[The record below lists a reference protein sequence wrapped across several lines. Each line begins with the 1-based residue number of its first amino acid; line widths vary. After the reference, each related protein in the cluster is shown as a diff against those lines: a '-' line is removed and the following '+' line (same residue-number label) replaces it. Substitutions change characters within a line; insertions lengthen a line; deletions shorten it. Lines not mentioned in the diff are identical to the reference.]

1 MEIFTTIVTFITSLP
16 TAAFTGIVMG
26 LMCVVFR
33 GGMKNAVRA
42 CCCFM
47 VGIAGITL
55 LINYCVTEMQ
65 GVAEGI
71 ASTLGITL
79 NVIDGGYGAIP
90 YYGYVELLFP
100 ALACIIVLDI
110 IMIGLG
116 WTKVLWVDIHN
127 TWHGLFVG
135 LIAYAITDDYVLSLI
150 ITVIVLIILLKL
162 ADFVA
167 PRFQEFN
174 NTPGVCCIASSATMA
189 GLFTCIVMK
198 VIDKIPGLNSIKFSA
213 EDIQDRFGIFG
224 EQIVLGAIIG
234 LVLGLCAGFDITGI
248 LECSVTLAATLALFP
263 KMAAFVCEG
272 IVPVTTCIMTWMK
285 KKFKG
290 RRDLYIA
297 VDPATLL
304 GDPSVM
310 ATFVIEVPIMIVL
323 CLLLPGVGFIPIA
336 SLAALPY
343 IVGGVAPYARGN
355 MVHCVICTTLY
366 LVLISYIATWMAPA
380 TTMGIEKSGLMADT
394 VGNGALLTCW
404 DEGGSILAGF
414 VRMLLQLFGIAQ
426 I

>member
-1 MEIFTTIVTFITSLP
+1 MEIFTSVVSFITSLP

-26 LMCVVFR
+26 IMCVIFR
-33 GGMKNAVRA
+33 GGVKNAVRA

-47 VGIAGITL
+47 VGIAGIML

-71 ASTLGITL
+71 QSTLGITL
-79 NVIDGGYGAIP
+79 NVIDAGYGAIP
-90 YYGYVELLFP
+90 YYGYVQILFP
-100 ALACIIVLDI
+100 ALACIIILDI
-110 IMIGLG
+110 VLIGLG

-127 TWHGLFVG
+127 TWHGVFVG
-135 LIAYAITDDYVLSLI
+135 LVAYAITDDYILSLI
-150 ITVIVLIILLKL
+150 IAVISLLIMMKL

-167 PRFQEFN
+167 PTFQEFN
-174 NTPGVCCIASSATMA
+174 NTPGVCCIATSATMS
-189 GLFTCIVMK
+189 GLFTCLVMK
-198 VIDKIPGLNSIKFSA
+198 VIDKIPGLNSLEFSA

-234 LVLGLCAGFDITGI
+234 LILGVLAGFDIVGI
-248 LECSVTLAATLALFP
+248 LECAVTLAATLALFP

-272 IVPVTTCIMTWMK
+272 IVPVTTSIMTWMK
-285 KKFKG
+285 KRFNG

-310 ATFVIEVPIMIVL
+310 ATFVIEVPIIIVL
-323 CLLLPGVGFIPIA
+323 CLILPGVGFVPIA

-343 IVGGVAPYARGN
+343 IVGGVAPYAKGN
-355 MVHCVICTTLY
+355 IVYCVICTTLY
-366 LVLISYIATWMAPA
+366 LIVISYIATWMAPA
-380 TTMGIEKSGLMADT
+380 ITMGIEKSGLMADT
-394 VGNGALLTCW
+394 ISNGALLTCW
-404 DEGGSILAGF
+404 DEGGSILGGI
-414 VRMLLQLFGIAQ
+414 VRFILQLFGVAQ

>member
-47 VGIAGITL
+47 VGIA
-55 LINYCVTEMQ
+55 
-65 GVAEGI
+65 
-71 ASTLGITL
+71 GITL

-248 LECSVTLAATLALFP
+248 L
-263 KMAAFVCEG
+263 
-272 IVPVTTCIMTWMK
+272 
-285 KKFKG
+285 
-290 RRDLYIA
+290 
-297 VDPATLL
+297 
-304 GDPSVM
+304 
-310 ATFVIEVPIMIVL
+310 
-323 CLLLPGVGFIPIA
+323 
-336 SLAALPY
+336 
-343 IVGGVAPYARGN
+343 
-355 MVHCVICTTLY
+355 Y

-380 TTMGIEKSGLMADT
+380 ITMGIEKSGLMADT